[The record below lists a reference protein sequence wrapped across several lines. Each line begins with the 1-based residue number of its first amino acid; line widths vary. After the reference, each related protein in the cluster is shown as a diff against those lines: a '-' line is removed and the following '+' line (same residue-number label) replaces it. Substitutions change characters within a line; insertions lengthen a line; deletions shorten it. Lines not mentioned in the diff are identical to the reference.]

1 METIYVELW
10 VQFAPTKD
18 GKWSMKAWQDK
29 PDWMPGGKFYLVRV
43 PVPADLIGAEIIADV
58 WDEQRQPSAGAINE

>member
-10 VQFAPTKD
+10 CQFAPTKD